1 MRSGGSE
8 LFVQGVTKPATLIHR
23 ADHLPLVDLL
33 LHPLN
38 QLLARHLRRQP
49 NRASPALPRHRHRA
63 QLDVQSQLPHHRFAV
78 ATATEP
84 DTLERTVMKGCCV
97 VFHNHKRV
105 PVLPTLYNPSWHL
118 SYSMPRRHSAE
129 SPKLFEEISRPYLDH
144 LSRECRDWPA
154 QPNSTCLWDQDAKL
168 RSDGLLHFRY
178 LPLRRRPSRGR
189 DVRNGMKAAIQAR
202 AYKYQLPFRSPL
214 RWLASRLVPQVLP

>member
-8 LFVQGVTKPATLIHR
+8 LLVQGVTKPATLIHR

-49 NRASPALPRHRHRA
+49 NRASPALPPHRHRA
-63 QLDVQSQLPHHRFAV
+63 QLDVSSQLPHHRFAV

-84 DTLERTVMKGCCV
+84 DTLERTVMKDCCV

-118 SYSMPRRHSAE
+118 TADRRSHGAV
-129 SPKLFEEISRPYLDH
+129 IGVYD
-144 LSRECRDWPA
+144 
-154 QPNSTCLWDQDAKL
+154 DAANVIETHEHTGDFKE
-168 RSDGLLHFRY
+168 
-178 LPLRRRPSRGR
+178 P
-189 DVRNGMKAAIQAR
+189 
-202 AYKYQLPFRSPL
+202 
-214 RWLASRLVPQVLP
+214 

>member
-8 LFVQGVTKPATLIHR
+8 LFVQGVTKPATLLHR

-118 SYSMPRRHSAE
+118 THIYEVRPR
-129 SPKLFEEISRPYLDH
+129 KDH
-144 LSRECRDWPA
+144 RGVDLIF
-154 QPNSTCLWDQDAKL
+154 DA
-168 RSDGLLHFRY
+168 
-178 LPLRRRPSRGR
+178 
-189 DVRNGMKAAIQAR
+189 
-202 AYKYQLPFRSPL
+202 LPFGRLWYGEPNASATQSIMRSSSAAHTMP
-214 RWLASRLVPQVLP
+214 

>member
-63 QLDVQSQLPHHRFAV
+63 QLDVQSQLPHHRFSV
-78 ATATEP
+78 ATATES

-118 SYSMPRRHSAE
+118 TAGRCEVHVDFM
-129 SPKLFEEISRPYLDH
+129 KLFSM
-144 LSRECRDWPA
+144 
-154 QPNSTCLWDQDAKL
+154 
-168 RSDGLLHFRY
+168 LLKFAAASGGSA
-178 LPLRRRPSRGR
+178 PSR
-189 DVRNGMKAAIQAR
+189 
-202 AYKYQLPFRSPL
+202 
-214 RWLASRLVPQVLP
+214 